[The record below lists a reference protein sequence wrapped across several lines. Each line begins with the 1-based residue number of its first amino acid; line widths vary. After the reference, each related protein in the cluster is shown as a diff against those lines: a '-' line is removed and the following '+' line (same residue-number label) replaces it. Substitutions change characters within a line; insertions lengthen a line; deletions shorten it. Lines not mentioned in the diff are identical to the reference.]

1 MTIEIQRLSAF
12 PFEGKG
18 GNPAGVVLRAEGLT
32 QSKMQEIAAEVG
44 YSETVFVTSRDGL
57 RLRVRYFSPEMEV
70 DFCGHATIAAGV
82 ALGNAHGAGAYVFD
96 TNTGDVNVNVTSI
109 VDGFAAEL
117 TSHQGTISPMDDEVL
132 TNLLAILCWPK
143 SVASNRHLPMIANAG
158 NSHPIIVLDS
168 PETLQNLE
176 YEFEALKEVCRAN
189 KWPTLQLIAQESD
202 GVWRSRNPF
211 AFGGVYED
219 PATGSAAAAFGVFL
233 RETGAAAPG
242 DTLIIKQGFEMGQ
255 PCLLKVTI
263 GSNACTVSG
272 TAIHITE

>member
-82 ALGNAHGAGAYVFD
+82 ALGNARGAGAYVFD

-117 TSHQGTISPMDDEVL
+117 TSHQGTISPIHDEVL
-132 TNLLAILCWPK
+132 TNLLAILGWPK

-158 NSHPIIVLDS
+158 NSHPIIVLNS
-168 PETLQNLE
+168 PERLQNLE

-189 KWPTLQLIAQESD
+189 KWPTLQLIAQEAD

-219 PATGSAAAAFGVFL
+219 PATGSAAAAFGVYL

-255 PCLLKVTI
+255 PCLLNVTI
-263 GSNACTVSG
+263 GSSACTVSG
-272 TAIHITE
+272 TAIQITE